1 MSRYALC
8 DFYKLTVVISVN
20 NGIMNIEIDDSKLI
34 TDIADKVIESL
45 KPLLN
50 SNTVQEDTLFTVE
63 SLAYYL
69 QVSKQWVYDRVHLN
83 EIPYM
88 KMGKFLRFRKSVID
102 KWLDKMKTPALQ
114 SLPNR
119 IKMVR

>member
-63 SLAYYL
+63 SLASYL
-69 QVSKQWVYDRVHLN
+69 QVRKQWVYDRVHLN

>member
-1 MSRYALC
+1 M
-8 DFYKLTVVISVN
+8 SVN

-63 SLAYYL
+63 SLASYL
-69 QVSKQWVYDRVHLN
+69 QVRKQWVYDRVHLN

>member
-1 MSRYALC
+1 M
-8 DFYKLTVVISVN
+8 SVN

-63 SLAYYL
+63 SLASYL
-69 QVSKQWVYDRVHLN
+69 QVRKQWVYDRVHLN

-102 KWLDKMKTPALQ
+102 KWLDKMKTPAIP